1 MILIEEKYKA
11 VPRNYKGIVRLKPTI
26 ARFRPYYHAYVKLE
40 EGYHYTGNPDH
51 SIKVIFYR
59 TYEDLK
65 NRENM
70 MLGWPVDVREYLLY
84 PVSIKKNNYW

>member
-51 SIKVIFYR
+51 TVYVELYK
-59 TYEDLK
+59 TYQDLT
-65 NRENM
+65 NNGRCIREG
-70 MLGWPVDVREYLLY
+70 LIEERSLY
-84 PVSIKKNNYW
+84 VPRKRKNNYW